1 MKKLLLTSA
10 ALAALSFGG
19 NAALAAD
26 MPVKAK
32 PVVILCD
39 WNGFYIGVSWGWA
52 CADVDRR
59 FDLLGP
65 GGVVSDFNTK
75 GDNWIYDLHI
85 GVQGQW
91 GNFVGGIEANWSL
104 TNKGLKGITNLP
116 EPPFI
121 ADLAGVHRV
130 SEIYQAGIRLGWA
143 WDCWLFYVSGGWAL
157 AQIDHGYKEQS
168 TGEFTFLNFSGVTHN
183 EGWYVGIGGEY
194 VLHRGTVVDVVS
206 GFEYQHFEFDEER
219 AFCVNSSAG
228 CTPLNVNDY
237 HVKADVDVFR
247 ARLSIKTKGWS
258 IWNEPAV
265 VAKN

>member
-19 NAALAAD
+19 NAAMAAD

-52 CADVDRR
+52 CADVERR
-59 FDLLGP
+59 YDQAFDGFGTLY
-65 GGVVSDFNTK
+65 STK
-75 GDNWIYDLHI
+75 GDNWIYDLHV

-104 TNKGLKGITNLP
+104 TNKGLKDFTPYPVLGPDID
-116 EPPFI
+116 I
-121 ADLAGVHRV
+121 AHRV
-130 SEIYQAGIRLGWA
+130 SEIYQAGIRFGWA

-157 AQIDHGYKEQS
+157 AEIDHGYHNRF
-168 TGEFTFLNFSGVTHN
+168 TGQFVSLAFSGVAHHD
-183 EGWYVGIGGEY
+183 GWYVGIGGEY

-206 GFEYQHFEFDEER
+206 GFEYQHMEFDEDR
-219 AFCVNSSAG
+219 GFCFFSANG
-228 CTPLNVNDY
+228 CSPVVPQFDY
-237 HVKADVDVFR
+237 RVKADVDVFR